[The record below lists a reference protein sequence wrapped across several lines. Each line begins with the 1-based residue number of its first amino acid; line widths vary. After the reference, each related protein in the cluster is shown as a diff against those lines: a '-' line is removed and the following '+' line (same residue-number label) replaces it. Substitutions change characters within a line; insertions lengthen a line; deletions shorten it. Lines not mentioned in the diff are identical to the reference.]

1 MYLRSRSRKERRAA
15 FALSLVLVAVGVI
28 GVVDRSAGLAHAAR
42 TSQDTFASVSF
53 IDARDAWSLIE
64 RPCSGRPSCEV
75 VEVTSDGGRSW
86 HRVASLPACHA
97 AVGCSGQT
105 VEAITPL
112 SRRVAIASGSPTAV
126 TSDGGHTWTRLARPL
141 IEAVAPLAGRLFALT
156 YRGGG
161 CPSVCDV
168 ALALARAGTTTFLP
182 VRAFR
187 SPSQG
192 FGDSIVGAGRVLY
205 AAGFGHPAGGV
216 RGAYAVLSI
225 SRDAGRTWALR
236 GDPCAES
243 GRPEVDS
250 TQIVAAGRYVA
261 LLCELRRSGKASIA
275 LSADRGRT
283 FSRVHPPVTN
293 GNQIALDA
301 GGDLAIANG
310 VIGGDGPWTYRLAVS
325 SDRGSTWRVAL
336 THTTVVSRGTPPSSI
351 AIFGRS
357 LRWVMDD
364 HTLWTSD
371 DAGRTWRATS
381 AP

>member
-1 MYLRSRSRKERRAA
+1 L
-15 FALSLVLVAVGVI
+15 LVLVAVGLI
-28 GVVDRSAGLAHAAR
+28 GVVDRSAGLAQAEP

-53 IDARDAWSLIE
+53 IDARDGWALIE
-64 RPCSGRPSCEV
+64 RPCTGRPRCEV

-86 HRVASLPACHA
+86 HPVGSLPACHA
-97 AVGCSGQT
+97 SVGCSGQL

-112 SRRVAIASGSPTAV
+112 SRRVAIAVGSPTAV
-126 TSDGGHTWTRLARPL
+126 TRDGGHSWTRLARPP
-141 IEAVAPLAGRLFALT
+141 IEAVAPLDGTVFALT

-168 ALALARAGTTTFLP
+168 ALARARAGTIFLP

-205 AAGFGHPAGGV
+205 AAGFGHPAGGAG
-216 RGAYAVLSI
+216 RAFTRLSI
-225 SRDAGRTWALR
+225 SRDAGRTWVLR
-236 GDPCAES
+236 SDPCART

-261 LLCELRRSGKASIA
+261 LLCVPRLSGKASIV
-275 LSADRGRT
+275 LSADGGRT
-283 FSRVHPPVTN
+283 FSRRYPPVTN

-301 GGDLAIANG
+301 EGDLAIANG
-310 VIGGDGPWTYRLAVS
+310 VIGGDGPWIYRLAVS
-325 SDRGSTWRVAL
+325 TDRGSTWRVAL
-336 THTTVVSRGTPPSSI
+336 THTAVVSRDTPPSSI

-357 LRWVMDD
+357 LRWVRDD
-364 HTLWTSD
+364 HSLWTSD
-371 DAGRTWRATS
+371 DAGRTWRAIR